1 MDPFRRRFLK
11 AGLAGAAVLA
21 VAGGIAWFRR
31 RVDAAAL
38 APSLGE
44 EARDVVRAIVPSL
57 LAGALPPGAERAT
70 AIDETVAGV
79 DRAIAGLLPA
89 ARAELAQLFAL
100 LTLGAGRRAFAG
112 VTTAWRDATRDEVD
126 AFLTSWQASAWA
138 LKRTAYDALHQL
150 VLAAWYANP
159 RSWPA
164 IGYPGPP
171 VVSPL
176 HT

>member
-1 MDPFRRRFLK
+1 MDPFRRRFLQ
-11 AGLAGAAVLA
+11 AGLAGAAALA
-21 VAGGIAWFRR
+21 IAGGIAWFRR
-31 RVDAAAL
+31 RVDVASKAS
-38 APSLGE
+38 SLGA
-44 EARDVVRAIVPSL
+44 EASDVVRAIVPSM
-57 LAGALPPGAERAT
+57 LAGALPQGAERAA
-70 AIDETVAGV
+70 AINETVGGV
-79 DRAIAGLLPA
+79 DRAIAGLPPA

-112 VTTAWRDATRDEVD
+112 VTPAWNDATRGDID
-126 AFLTSWQASAWA
+126 AFLASWQSSPWS

-171 VVSPL
+171 ALTP
-176 HT
+176 